1 MIQTEDNSEY
11 NFLHSQSLNDF
22 EYEDKDPV
30 ILMYGLPLLLT
41 IFLFFGFLQHDSF
54 AVQADNV
61 NDNFLKESE
70 INSNLTQSE
79 FNILT
84 EEDLAQGL
92 LDTVYTDKEC
102 WLELIINEQM
112 VYQHWRNGKTTKYP
126 VSTGNKYLDKGLETR
141 PGLFAIFFKNEHHE
155 SSQFDNADMYHFM
168 PFNQGIGFHSING
181 TGYYQHLG
189 VRPSSHGCIRMKHDD
204 VKKLFADCPLGTIVL
219 AHNGG
224 KTARTVAFAPKD
236 YDIKSQN
243 YTHDEYKKMLAD
255 NLYYMLNGK
264 YYKHGKKFFVIDPTV
279 IPKQGVYI
287 GYDRTI
293 PKVQE
298 MPSPDFIISYVSD
311 KLNTDG
317 TASKEIVLMNAPK
330 VSDEEE
336 TELVSNEKG
345 TDKKDAKNDPK
356 NKKNIV
362 VAPPDDIVKKYF
374 NNPIGILPYYPPVK
388 KVVVSST
395 E

>member
-1 MIQTEDNSEY
+1 MINSEDNITEQNNSIY
-11 NFLHSQSLNDF
+11 SQDRY
-22 EYEDKDPV
+22 EYEDKEPI
-30 ILMYGLPLLLT
+30 ILIYALPLIVT
-41 IFLFFGFLQHDSF
+41 IFLFFGLLSHDTF
-54 AVQADNV
+54 AVQADDV
-61 NDNFLKESE
+61 KDNFLTESQ

-102 WLELIINEQM
+102 WLELVINEQM
-112 VYQHWRNGKTTKYP
+112 VYQHWRNGKTNKYP
-126 VSTGNKYLDKGLETR
+126 VSTGNKFLDKGLETR

-189 VRPSSHGCIRMKHDD
+189 VRPSSHGCIRMHHAD
-204 VKKLFADCPLGTIVL
+204 VKKLFSECPIGTIVL

-224 KTARTVAFAPKD
+224 KTARTIGFAPKEYKVTD
-236 YDIKSQN
+236 QQ
-243 YTHDEYKKMLAD
+243 YTPDEYKKMLAE

-264 YYKHGKKFFVIDPTV
+264 YYKHSKKFFVVDPAV

-298 MPSPDFIISYVSD
+298 MPSPEFIIKYASD
-311 KLNTDG
+311 VINRDG
-317 TASKEIVLMNAPK
+317 VDTKNIVLMNGPK
-330 VSDEEE
+330 VSDEETE
-336 TELVSNEKG
+336 TELVSNENNAG
-345 TDKKDAKNDPK
+345 KKDSK
-356 NKKNIV
+356 NKKLT
-362 VAPPDDIVKKYF
+362 APPVVQDDVVKKYF

-388 KVVVSST
+388 KVIVSST